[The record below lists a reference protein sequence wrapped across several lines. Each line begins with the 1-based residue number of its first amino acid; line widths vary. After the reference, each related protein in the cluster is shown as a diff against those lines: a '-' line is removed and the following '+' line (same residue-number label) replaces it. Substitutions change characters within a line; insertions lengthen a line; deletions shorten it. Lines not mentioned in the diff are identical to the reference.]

1 MISQRQRE
9 NRTAERQPVQ
19 SPRTTRRC
27 LRWLSLPRLH
37 RRQPPHPSL
46 QTWMFRAVQHPAGA
60 EPALEENS
68 TGTACS
74 PALKFSVNYLFHKSP
89 VHTSHFWI
97 ASFPLRS
104 QTISLWY
111 NRLYFYINVSSCHEI
126 YCLAGPIRLRRSS
139 TVLWASQPSE
149 LHRLS
154 EQLVPTCHSAKR
166 EFFMGW
172 VRWIFR
178 PFGGQDDAASLRT
191 SASKVSGL
199 PGAVVQGFSQD
210 PAVSGAP
217 LFLSVSYL
225 SPPRLGIIPGVL
237 PVSPSPLSLF
247 LYTHTCTH
255 TLICPSSW
263 QDHPSHS
270 NL

>member
-9 NRTAERQPVQ
+9 NRLQKGSLC
-19 SPRTTRRC
+19 SPPGPPADVCTGSPYPGRTEG
-27 LRWLSLPRLH
+27 SV
-37 RRQPPHPSL
+37 PPHPSL

-74 PALKFSVNYLFHKSP
+74 PALKFSVNYIFHKSP

-149 LHRLS
+149 LHYSQNSLFPRATVLS
-154 EQLVPTCHSAKR
+154 GSSSRDECDESSGPLGGKMMLPPWELQQARSLVP
-166 EFFMGW
+166 
-172 VRWIFR
+172 
-178 PFGGQDDAASLRT
+178 Q
-191 SASKVSGL
+191 GL
-199 PGAVVQGFSQD
+199 LFKGFARILQLLEPHCSC
-210 PAVSGAP
+210 
-217 LFLSVSYL
+217 L
-225 SPPRLGIIPGVL
+225 
-237 PVSPSPLSLF
+237 
-247 LYTHTCTH
+247 
-255 TLICPSSW
+255 
-263 QDHPSHS
+263 
-270 NL
+270 